1 MTYVYIRV
9 LKRRRTNE
17 REREREKK
25 FQVDK
30 VLDDVQISFVFL
42 EFRMIKREKLKKI
55 GLFQSR
61 HGRRQITK
69 QLLVIAAKMRKRRR
83 RRKGTQAEIQIVW
96 EVFFSLSR

>member
-9 LKRRRTNE
+9 LKRRRTN
-17 REREREKK
+17 EREREKK